1 MQMFG
6 NTLKVMTFD
15 WLRTIDTREIVSLS
29 FTFLENRYWEKTKFI
44 TMFSMEFYMFKEKTV
59 DECMIRYIPG
69 VDGT

>member
-44 TMFSMEFYMFKEKTV
+44 TMFSMEFYMFKRKL
-59 DECMIRYIPG
+59 
-69 VDGT
+69 